1 MNELPT
7 GYSFFK
13 SRGGLAGIKDETGAI
28 LLYGLTEE
36 ICLRALSCHERF
48 GGRITSEIVKEDYV
62 EL

>member
-7 GYSFFK
+7 GYSFFE
-13 SRGGLAGIKDETGAI
+13 SRGGLIGVKDDQGEI

-36 ICLRALSCHERF
+36 YCLKAIPCLKRF
-48 GGRITSEIVKEDYV
+48 GGVAGKQLAKDKYV

>member
-1 MNELPT
+1 MTELPT

-13 SRGGLAGIKDETGAI
+13 SRGGLIGVRDDQDQI

-36 ICLRALSCHERF
+36 ICLKAIPCLKQF
-48 GGRITSEIVKEDYV
+48 GGVAGNQLAKDKYV

>member
-1 MNELPT
+1 MTELPT

-13 SRGGLAGIKDETGAI
+13 SRGGLIGVKDEQGEI

-36 ICLRALSCHERF
+36 ICLKALLCHERF
-48 GGRITSEIVKEDYV
+48 GGKITSEIVKEDYV

>member
-1 MNELPT
+1 MLELPT

-13 SRGGLAGIKDETGAI
+13 SRGGLTGVKDDQDQI

-36 ICLRALSCHERF
+36 TCLKAIPCLKQF
-48 GGRITSEIVKEDYV
+48 GGVAGNQRAKEKYV